1 MKIWKVL
8 SGISDVKC
16 YVKCNETDTRDTSYI
31 ALQIARKEI
40 DKNLC
45 TTQILDTKRNEQ
57 MIDGMPVFEI
67 Q

>member
-16 YVKCNETDTRDTSYI
+16 YVKCKETDTRDTSYI

-57 MIDGMPVFEI
+57 MIDGIPVFEI
-67 Q
+67 